1 MQGIKVLNPIPTTN
15 TKRYTSNMMSVF
27 NAVSSLFSTVG
38 GVNLSYLPGTGYTI
52 GSTSES
58 AMQSWWIQVSSSWQP
73 SEKCELDVV
82 DPMYYIIGQI
92 NSLMLRAS
100 IHAAVDP
107 NNDTQLR
114 PGALQD
120 NIPAVQVVDTVRYQS
135 HEEFMWAAIALMLAC
150 VLCVLPS
157 YWRFWELGRKV
168 TLGPIEISSAFQAP
182 VLKHPGLGNG
192 GEIDILLKEVGTR
205 KIRYG
210 EVQGEGRLGMAE
222 PEGVIKLI
230 KK

>member
-1 MQGIKVLNPIPTTN
+1 
-15 TKRYTSNMMSVF
+15 
-27 NAVSSLFSTVG
+27 
-38 GVNLSYLPGTGYTI
+38 
-52 GSTSES
+52 
-58 AMQSWWIQVSSSWQP
+58 
-73 SEKCELDVV
+73 
-82 DPMYYIIGQI
+82 
-92 NSLMLRAS
+92 MLRSS
-100 IHAAVDP
+100 ISAAVDP
-107 NNDTQLR
+107 QDDTQLR

-120 NIPAVQVVDTVRYQS
+120 NIPAVQVVDTIRYRS
-135 HEEFMWAAIALMLAC
+135 VWGFMFAAIALMLAC

-182 VLKHPGLGNG
+182 VLAHPGLASG
-192 GEIDILLKEVGTR
+192 GEVDILLKEVGNR
-205 KIRYG
+205 RIRYG

>member
-1 MQGIKVLNPIPTTN
+1 MLKPAYRIDNDK
-15 TKRYTSNMMSVF
+15 YMSNMMAIQNV
-27 NAVSSLFSTVG
+27 
-38 GVNLSYLPGTGYTI
+38 VNGMFGETQVPLTYQPGLGYTI
-52 GSTSES
+52 GANSVS
-58 AMQSWWIQVSSSWQP
+58 AMQSWWIQVKSEWQTTE
-73 SEKCELDVV
+73 SCQVEVV
-82 DPMYYIIGQI
+82 DPMHYIIQQI

-107 NNDTQLR
+107 LNKTRLV

-120 NIPAVQVVDTVRYQS
+120 NIPAIQIIDTIRYQS
-135 HEEFMWAAIALMLAC
+135 NDPFMYAAIALMLTC

-168 TLGPIEISSAFQAP
+168 TLGTIEISSAFQAP
-182 VLKHPGLGNG
+182 VLAHPGLASG
-192 GEIDILLKEVGTR
+192 GEVDILLKEVGNR

-222 PEGVIKLI
+222 PGSVIKLVGGRE
-230 KK
+230 